1 MKKILSILVLLSVVL
16 SFGGCHFTSSGS
28 TLASGTY
35 YIDGDYPEYMTPY
48 LQLDMEE
55 NTFSLG
61 MGTILSY
68 SESGSFMIVG
78 EKLIGKSQNTVFIF
92 EITDSN
98 TLVLTHNELFDE
110 LPPDVHFVL
119 TEDI

>member
-1 MKKILSILVLLSVVL
+1 MKKIISIIVLLSIVL
-16 SFGGCHFTSSGS
+16 SFSGCNSNASHSALT
-28 TLASGTY
+28 SGTY

-68 SESGSFMIVG
+68 AEHGSFMIVG